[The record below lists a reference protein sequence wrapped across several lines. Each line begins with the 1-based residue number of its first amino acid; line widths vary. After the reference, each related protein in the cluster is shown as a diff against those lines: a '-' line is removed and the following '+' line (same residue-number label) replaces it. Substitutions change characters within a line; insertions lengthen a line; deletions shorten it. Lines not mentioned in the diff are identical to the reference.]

1 MDSRIV
7 VLGFDNPYAA
17 EDMLQDLNRMQDEGL
32 IDLEDAVVASRGVG
46 TRVDI
51 KQTRSLTGKYTGRGT
66 GIGLLAGLLL
76 GGPILGLV
84 GGAAIGAVVGGLK
97 DYGIDEEFIDEVS
110 EWVAPNSSALFLLV
124 KEARAEEVLERLRP
138 WKAKVLTTTLPE
150 ESEKRLQETLAKA
163 D

>member
-1 MDSRIV
+1 MESRIV
-7 VLGFDNPYAA
+7 VLGFDNQYAA
-17 EDMLQDLNRMQDEGL
+17 EGMLEDINRMQDEGL
-32 IDLEDAVVASRGVG
+32 IDLEDAVVATRGVG
-46 TRVDI
+46 TRVEI
-51 KQTRSLTGKYTGRGT
+51 KQTRSVTGKYAGRGT

-84 GGAAIGAVVGGLK
+84 GGAAIGAIAGGLK
-97 DYGIDEEFIDEVS
+97 DYGIDDHFIDEVS

-124 KEARAEEVLERLRP
+124 KEAKAEEVLRRLIP

-150 ESEKRLQETLAKA
+150 ESETRLQETLAEE